1 MPRRYR
7 VVADWTATYS
17 DPITLEAGDPVSL
30 SGRSE
35 NWDGHTWL
43 WASNEAGKEGWIP
56 DSLIGIIDGAAYA
69 TKAYSAIELSCRAG
83 DIVTGHEQTHG
94 WVLCRVEDGTT
105 GWVPEKNLE
114 RVAG

>member
-1 MPRRYR
+1 MPRRYC
-7 VVADWTATYS
+7 VSADWTATYA

-56 DSLIGIIDGAAYA
+56 DSLIRSADGAHTA
-69 TKAYSAIELSCRAG
+69 TKAYSAVELSCR
-83 DIVTGHEQTHG
+83 TGETVIGVEQTHG
-94 WVLCRVEDGTT
+94 WVLCRSEDGAT
-105 GWVPEKNLE
+105 GWVPKKNLE
-114 RVAG
+114 LVNG